1 MRDSISFYRTA
12 DGFMT
17 FRSDTGFFK
26 DLGSWMTSDIQS
38 YAPECL
44 EFLAILE
51 DVRVGVRDAEVIE
64 GNAYQA
70 FVTPSDVRVQNMFV
84 ESGEDYTFDEA
95 HSVIIEYWK
104 WLTPAAEDRAA
115 QIEAWSA
122 EFGRQHPCLD
132 HLG

>member
-1 MRDSISFYRTA
+1 MRDSMSFYRTP
-12 DGFMT
+12 DGFLT

-51 DVRVGVRDAEVIE
+51 DVRAGRRGTESIE

-70 FVTPSDVRVQNMFV
+70 IVAGDTVRVQNMFV

-95 HSVIIEYWK
+95 HSVIIDYWT
-104 WLTPAAEDRAA
+104 WLTPEAGDRAA
-115 QIEAWSA
+115 QIAAWSV
-122 EFGRQHPCLD
+122 EFGREHPCRD